1 MGEGKMRHAIN
12 FDTFYS
18 PLDLFTTGNYFVEG
32 VTIVDPNGYC
42 ISASRL
48 NGKVKNVKCFGFKY
62 STDGVGAS
70 SSLFTSTVKNS
81 FFKVNDDSLKLYG
94 SNTIYEDIVLFT

>member
-1 MGEGKMRHAIN
+1 
-12 FDTFYS
+12 
-18 PLDLFTTGNYFVEG
+18 

-42 ISASRL
+42 ILASRF

-70 SSLFTSTVKNS
+70 SNLFTVKNS
-81 FFKVNDDSLKLYG
+81 FFKVNDDSLKLWG
-94 SNTIYEDIVLFT
+94 NNTIYEDIVLFT